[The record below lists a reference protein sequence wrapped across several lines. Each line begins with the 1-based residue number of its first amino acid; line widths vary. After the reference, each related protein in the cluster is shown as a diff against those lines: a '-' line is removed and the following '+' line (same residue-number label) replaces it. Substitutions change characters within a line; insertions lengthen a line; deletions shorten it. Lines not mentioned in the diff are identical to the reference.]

1 MEFPPFFWVH
11 CVWVF
16 GPEVRTFRVWPTG
29 TGSLEL
35 LDARSPFFGWWVSS
49 YTELPR
55 FLLLQLVP
63 GWSPCTV
70 FLCWN
75 HCTQKTPPRWVMNLL
90 GFLLKKS
97 KTWKMNMEPTKMTR
111 LERKTIFQTSIIM
124 FHVILQGCN
133 NRTST
138 ATQFYQAQI
147 LDNLHLG
154 LRLSEK
160 TFDSW
165 CHIFEVICCSKNLTV
180 NSLKNIFEFLCK
192 KFSLRIFFWFEKLT
206 LFVYSNLFFF
216 DHWRRSLYLSLSNE
230 QPAGPHQDDD
240 CASTWYLLMDTF
252 FGKWKM
258 PLPST
263 FDSEAFLKRWLTER
277 FGIVK
282 TS

>member
-1 MEFPPFFWVH
+1 
-11 CVWVF
+11 
-16 GPEVRTFRVWPTG
+16 
-29 TGSLEL
+29 
-35 LDARSPFFGWWVSS
+35 
-49 YTELPR
+49 
-55 FLLLQLVP
+55 
-63 GWSPCTV
+63 
-70 FLCWN
+70 
-75 HCTQKTPPRWVMNLL
+75 MNLL

-111 LERKTIFQTSIIM
+111 LERKTIFRTSIIM

-133 NRTST
+133 NRTTT

-165 CHIFEVICCSKNLTV
+165 CHIFEVICCTKNLIV

-192 KFSLRIFFWFEKLT
+192 KFSLRIFFGLKNWHYF
-206 LFVYSNLFFF
+206 FVYSNLFFF